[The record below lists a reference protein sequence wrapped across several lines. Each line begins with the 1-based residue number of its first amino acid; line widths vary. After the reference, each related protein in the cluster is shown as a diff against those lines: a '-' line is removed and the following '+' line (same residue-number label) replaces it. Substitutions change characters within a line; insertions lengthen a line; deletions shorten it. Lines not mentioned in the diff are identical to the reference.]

1 MYIVVLKTKKGKDMK
16 KEMMTSSSH
25 EEVQPRSYTE
35 AELSKLREFVDILK
49 KDESRSTLACWG
61 NYSDYNHGY

>member
-1 MYIVVLKTKKGKDMK
+1 MK
-16 KEMMTSSSH
+16 NEMMTSSSH

>member
-1 MYIVVLKTKKGKDMK
+1 MDNDQALTMNEGQMKTM
-16 KEMMTSSSH
+16 
-25 EEVQPRSYTE
+25 VQPESYTGE
-35 AELSKLREFVDILK
+35 ELSKLREFIDILK